1 MTKSELRK
9 SISEEV
15 NLKKSD
21 IQRVLES
28 VNKHIYKTL
37 KTDRKF
43 KLDGLGIFVV
53 KDRKARKARN
63 PKTGAEVIVP
73 AKTVVKFRVGKDLKA
88 AVL

>member
-28 VNKHIYKTL
+28 LNKHIYNTL